1 MAGPDAEEEG
11 TRLAIGIVNGI
22 REIPRLAGVHLMGLG
37 QEAAVRRVVEG
48 AGLLPRPV
56 AAL

>member
-1 MAGPDAEEEG
+1 
-11 TRLAIGIVNGI
+11 LAIGIVNGI
-22 REIPRLAGVHLMGLG
+22 REISGLAGVHVMGLG

-56 AAL
+56 AVP